1 MKPAAR
7 PHLLWR
13 KQKDFDGQV
22 LKITET
28 VENEYKLSTN
38 YQASAFLRRL
48 FFVIFTWLFAMRS
61 LEQTDAFAIGLFAV
75 FSTAFSD

>member
-1 MKPAAR
+1 MHIDIDFGKGALQNEASSAPY
-7 PHLLWR
+7 LLWR

-28 VENEYKLSTN
+28 VENGYKLSTN

-48 FFVIFTWLFAMRS
+48 FFMIFT
-61 LEQTDAFAIGLFAV
+61 
-75 FSTAFSD
+75 